1 VARPLFFADP
11 ADPALRDED
20 HAFLLGGDVL
30 VQPQL
35 SRDGSHDF
43 PMPKGAW
50 RTFLVAGEDPS
61 SDRAHPVLRLRDGAI
76 LPLGGGGQT
85 AEEAFSGPL
94 TLVVSLDGFGRAEG
108 RLYEDAGDGFGY
120 REGHYLLTRYEAVL
134 LGGLVEVRIGRQEG
148 RWPRPSRELHIEVL
162 TSAGILRA
170 SGGDGERI
178 SIPVA
183 GGPA

>member
-1 VARPLFFADP
+1 VFFADP

-20 HAFLLGGDVL
+20 HAFLVGSDVL
-30 VQPQL
+30 VVPQL
-35 SRDGSHDF
+35 LKGGRHEF
-43 PMPKGAW
+43 PMPKGEW
-50 RTFLVAGEDPS
+50 RTFSLVGEDPA

-134 LGGLVEVRIGRQEG
+134 QDGRLEVRIARQEG
-148 RWPRPSRELHIEVL
+148 CWPRPSRELHLEVL

-170 SGGDGERI
+170 GGRDGERI
-178 SIPVA
+178 TIPISSRSR
-183 GGPA
+183 P